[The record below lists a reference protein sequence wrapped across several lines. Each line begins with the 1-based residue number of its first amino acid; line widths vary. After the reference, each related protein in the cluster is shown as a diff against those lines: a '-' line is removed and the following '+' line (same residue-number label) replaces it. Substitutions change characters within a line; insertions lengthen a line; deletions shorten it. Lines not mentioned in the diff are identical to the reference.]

1 MWGYNL
7 IETITLIS
15 GAIGIST
22 VVVHLYDLKVQTE
35 RENELLKLRLEIEE
49 VYKGNTHTLEL
60 NTQAIT
66 TLAKS
71 IDKLNSAVD
80 LMQDK
85 IVDLA
90 TEQSATK
97 ESVKSA
103 PHSLDVAHTISR
115 SSFCMILTSHP
126 ALVK

>member
-7 IETITLIS
+7 IEIITLIS

-103 PHSLDVAHTISR
+103 HKRINELNERGIVNDHR
-115 SSFCMILTSHP
+115 
-126 ALVK
+126 